1 MECSLASSIKESINS
16 LCFSTAKKKT
26 LFLNYGV
33 NSFDFR
39 VESGEMETAFREA
52 TNPEKMRHLFSLF
65 SKDDDDDDDDDD
77 DGVANGPANYRA
89 RRPCVVAVVVV
100 AVAVIDSYCR
110 LFIKQSGR
118 ERKRQHKTRS
128 APAGY

>member
-16 LCFSTAKKKT
+16 LCFSTVKKKT

-39 VESGEMETAFREA
+39 VESGGMETAFREA

-65 SKDDDDDDDDDD
+65 SKDDDDDD
-77 DGVANGPANYRA
+77 GVANGPANYHA
-89 RRPCVVAVVVV
+89 RRPCVVAVVVI
-100 AVAVIDSYCR
+100 AVIDSHCR
-110 LFIKQSGR
+110 LFIKETGR